1 MAQSKY
7 PHAGSVFS
15 TNLAELMRKAG
26 DTTTT
31 LAAAIGRN
39 PSSVTHWLTGRVEP
53 RLEMVDMIA
62 VRYGV
67 DPLWLAGIHA
77 YEEPEEEPM
86 PVIQGVPHD
95 MIELAASAD
104 MAPTIPEG
112 AHVFITK
119 TAIIPSGSVA
129 YLMVN
134 GETMFRRVFRDDKTI
149 TLTADNPLVK
159 PMVFTGA
166 KKKQIEVIGK
176 ATRVIYELE

>member
-1 MAQSKY
+1 MEDNQFPY
-7 PHAGSVFS
+7 AGSVFS
-15 TNLAELMRKAG
+15 KNLADLMKKAG
-26 DTTTT
+26 DTHAS

-39 PSSVTHWLTGRVEP
+39 SSSVTHWLTGRFEP
-53 RLEMVDMIA
+53 RMEMVDRIA
-62 VRYGV
+62 ARYGV

-77 YEEPEEEPM
+77 YEEPREEPT

-95 MIELAASAD
+95 MMELATNAD

-112 AHVFITK
+112 SHVFITK

-129 YLMVN
+129 YLAVN
-134 GETMFRRVFRDDKTI
+134 GEVMFRRMFRDDKTI
-149 TLTADNPLVK
+149 TLTADNPQVK
-159 PMVFTGA
+159 PMVFSGA